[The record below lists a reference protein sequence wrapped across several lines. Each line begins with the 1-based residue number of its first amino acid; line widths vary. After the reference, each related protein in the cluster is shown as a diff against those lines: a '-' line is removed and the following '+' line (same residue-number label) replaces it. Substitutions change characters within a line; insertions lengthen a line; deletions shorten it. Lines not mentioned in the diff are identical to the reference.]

1 MTYEEL
7 LGWMNYFERRPVE
20 WRSDD
25 RVYKVLQTQGVEE
38 KPWQLFNSLG
48 PIYQPPQAQVA
59 EEGMTGT
66 NFKKS
71 YLFSKL
77 LSAKGG
83 DTIPL

>member
-25 RVYKVLQTQGVEE
+25 RVYKVLQTQGVKE

-48 PIYQPPQAQVA
+48 PIYQPPQPKEF
-59 EEGMTGT
+59 EEGMIGN
-66 NFKKS
+66 NFRKS
-71 YLFSKL
+71 DLFSKL

-83 DTIPL
+83 ENIPL